1 MNNNYCI
8 LPFKQIS
15 MKEFNGTNCSRF
27 LPCSHMLKDNGVSCT
42 VRPVQNKKNQLTPD
56 EGFETYSEI
65 RTFMKEGKRHP
76 SCKVCWDQEDETGF
90 SFRTNLEKIDKDSK
104 KFIIDINIGNECNL
118 ACRMCGPGLSKR
130 LYKDL
135 EFVKNNDL
143 SVQAKWSTDDFL
155 TQNIEYDSTSSIQWK
170 WISKNY
176 DKIGALKL
184 AGGEPLFDKKV
195 KNLLIDM
202 VNSGASSN
210 INLGFYTNGLLL
222 SKNLKILNEFKGI
235 YLDLSVDATDSLY
248 EYIRYPGNFG
258 KLEKSINTFLHNSK
272 NLKDFKVNFVL
283 SSLNI
288 LNLSE
293 LLNWIKKINANDF
306 GYIDV
311 FPENRGINAKH
322 LPIYLLTDAIRKI
335 DDDKVINRIMMLI
348 EKSIPDKKK
357 MKTEIEIFDNSR
369 NQSYMNVLNNDLIKW
384 LNHD

>member
-1 MNNNYCI
+1 
-8 LPFKQIS
+8 
-15 MKEFNGTNCSRF
+15 
-27 LPCSHMLKDNGVSCT
+27 
-42 VRPVQNKKNQLTPD
+42 
-56 EGFETYSEI
+56 
-65 RTFMKEGKRHP
+65 
-76 SCKVCWDQEDETGF
+76 
-90 SFRTNLEKIDKDSK
+90 
-104 KFIIDINIGNECNL
+104 
-118 ACRMCGPGLSKR
+118 
-130 LYKDL
+130 
-135 EFVKNNDL
+135 
-143 SVQAKWSTDDFL
+143 
-155 TQNIEYDSTSSIQWK
+155 
-170 WISKNY
+170 
-176 DKIGALKL
+176 
-184 AGGEPLFDKKV
+184 
-195 KNLLIDM
+195 M

>member
-1 MNNNYCI
+1 
-8 LPFKQIS
+8 
-15 MKEFNGTNCSRF
+15 
-27 LPCSHMLKDNGVSCT
+27 MLKDNGVSCT

-65 RTFMKEGKRHP
+65 RTFMEEGKRHP

-258 KLEKSINTFLHNSK
+258 KLEKSVNTFLHNSK